1 MSPNLIISD
10 SIVDLSAYQ
19 PVSEKGD
26 PSGYASLNASGVV
39 PPAELFPN
47 FSASPVGSLYVK
59 GSSTAMA
66 VQAGTTFDANGIIA
80 GQVRVG
86 LITGT
91 QYGIDQQ
98 RASAPLYLH
107 SSSGSNRVYI
117 SYLQSIGGA
126 DSGGN
131 NFTWSVGPT
140 GTFALSGGTFGGTV
154 NMTTHAISNITTASG
169 SALTVN
175 FATGGIASTGT
186 MALTGTVTVPNAS
199 SGSVDGR
206 PVNRV
211 SGDALYAR
219 KDTTNTYSQ
228 VQTFTQKPTFTALL
242 NQSDTTGL
250 TAALAD
256 RLTRSTGGAMSG
268 AIAMGSNKIT
278 GLGAPTAATQ
288 DATTAIYVESLSTT
302 STGGI
307 LTNLI
312 ATAPL
317 TKSMS
322 SNVTTISMPVASNSS
337 AGYLSINDWQKF
349 NAGSAAMTN
358 QDPAVVFAGPVEGED
373 EFPTF
378 RALQLSDLAAFVIP
392 EVVTRTIG
400 LVLPYQHTDSAVI
413 DCCYT
418 TIGSPVTLG
427 FGSSGPVT
435 GIIYTAYVSGVDQVK
450 IRATN
455 ITASNITLGAASYT
469 VMVTRI

>member
-19 PVSEKGD
+19 PTNEKSA
-26 PSGYASLNASGVV
+26 PSGYASLNASSVV

-47 FSASPVGSLYVK
+47 FSASPVGSLWVK

-66 VQAGTTFDANGIIA
+66 VQAGTTFDTNGITA

-107 SSSGSNRVYI
+107 SSAGSNKVYI
-117 SYLQSIGGA
+117 SYNQFVGGA

-140 GTFALSGGTFGGTV
+140 GTFALLGGTFGGAV
-154 NMTTHAISNITTASG
+154 NMTTHPISNITTASG
-169 SALTVN
+169 STLTVN

-186 MALTGTVTVPNAS
+186 MALTGTVTVPNAHT
-199 SGSVDGR
+199 GSVDGR

-211 SGDALYAR
+211 SGDTLYAR

-256 RLTRSTGGAMSG
+256 RLTRSTGGTMAG
-268 AIAMGSNKIT
+268 PIAMGTSKIT
-278 GLGAPTAATQ
+278 GLGAPTAASS
-288 DATTAIYVESLSTT
+288 DAATALYVESLSTT
-302 STGGI
+302 SQGGI
-307 LTNLI
+307 LTNF
-312 ATAPL
+312 AVTAPL
-317 TKSMS
+317 TKAMAS
-322 SNVTTISMPVASNSS
+322 SVTTISLPVASNSS

-349 NAGSAAMTN
+349 NAGSASMTN
-358 QDPAVVFAGPVEGED
+358 QDPAVVFAGPVDGAD
-373 EFPTF
+373 EFPSF
-378 RALQLSDLAAFVIP
+378 RALELSDLAAFV
-392 EVVTRTIG
+392 VTETVARTFGAIQAG
-400 LVLPYQHTDSAVI
+400 HSVDSAVI
-413 DCCYT
+413 DCCYVT
-418 TIGSPVTLG
+418 LGSPVTLG
-427 FGSSGPVT
+427 FHSAPIG
-435 GIIYTAYVSGVDQVK
+435 GIIYTAYVFAVGEVK

-455 ITASNITLGAASYT
+455 ITGSTITVGAASYT
-469 VMVTRI
+469 VMTTRI